1 MIADGATDIVMLQL
15 TMIIAVWTTDATDAT
30 TSPQTNDAVDTVFE
44 TAAFIGDCID
54 CYTVCCNDYAVL
66 MQQ

>member
-1 MIADGATDIVMLQL
+1 MIADGTTDIVMLQL
-15 TMIIAVWTTDATDAT
+15 TIIIAVWTTDAT

-44 TAAFIGDCID
+44 TTAFIGDCID